1 MADNKKS
8 EQAKDVQPVQ
18 PAQTAQQVSEQQAAI
33 RQEAAE
39 RKLDEAKRE
48 GGEYIVNDVRV
59 DANGQPIKS
68 RAQDRERQD

>member
-48 GGEYIVNDVRV
+48 GGEYLVNGVKV
-59 DANGQPIKS
+59 DANGQPIK
-68 RAQDRERQD
+68 AADRERQD